1 MDYTAMEQYWIW
13 LSSVEGI
20 GAKRFYQ
27 LLSLYEDARSVWDA
41 LGGILAPPDIRE
53 ALGPATFEKLRA
65 ARDECYFYRLFDR
78 LELIAQP
85 HLGQCLARPLA
96 SFGGADAGKVAAEK
110 LSKYFEGAH
119 I

>member
-20 GAKRFYQ
+20 GTKRFYQ

-53 ALGPATFEKLRA
+53 ALGPATFEIRMEIFRHVGMVL
-65 ARDECYFYRLFDR
+65 
-78 LELIAQP
+78 
-85 HLGQCLARPLA
+85 
-96 SFGGADAGKVAAEK
+96 
-110 LSKYFEGAH
+110 
-119 I
+119 